1 MIPETT
7 QAGDLIAFTI
17 DFNVA
22 LIGNTI
28 ANETNGSVRVRPLG
42 GKSDGSDDQFVFAPN
57 WSVIKSLNQLTQPR

>member
-17 DFNVA
+17 DANTV

-28 ANETNGSVRVRPLG
+28 ANEQNESVRIRPLG